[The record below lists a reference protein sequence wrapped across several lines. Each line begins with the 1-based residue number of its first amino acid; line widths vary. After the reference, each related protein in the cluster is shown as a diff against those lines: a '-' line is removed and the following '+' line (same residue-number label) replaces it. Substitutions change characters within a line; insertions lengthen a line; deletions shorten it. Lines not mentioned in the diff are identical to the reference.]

1 MNSIDSFN
9 MCKLNKELLEISGI
23 GVSWNL
29 FDICDNFF
37 NNAVNWPDLAVKIK
51 DSKPLVS
58 FDVNYY
64 NHIQHTNTM
73 LDIRQYIPTGIIDID
88 AIRQYFK
95 QAGFQRIFNNIDVN
109 TVCKLDADDFIVI
122 PLYETKH
129 KLYIAVINTNTAFSS
144 YLRLTYPDTKQT
156 IPALLDLV
164 TGLQNHSNI
173 FGITTATSLNLF
185 QALYKYHITKPV
197 KSSILIDDIQ
207 LLVVNLF
214 NNYNYFPRL
223 HVIWHNDKIYIMK
236 PGGHTSITNDTLIGD
251 NKIITAV
258 TPDTYKILPAIA
270 MAPEKPPNHPGQK
283 FKWPNIYTKYCG
295 SPDVQYENYND
306 INKRFVN

>member
-129 KLYIAVINTNTAFSS
+129 KLYICI
-144 YLRLTYPDTKQT
+144 
-156 IPALLDLV
+156 
-164 TGLQNHSNI
+164 
-173 FGITTATSLNLF
+173 
-185 QALYKYHITKPV
+185 
-197 KSSILIDDIQ
+197 
-207 LLVVNLF
+207 
-214 NNYNYFPRL
+214 
-223 HVIWHNDKIYIMK
+223 
-236 PGGHTSITNDTLIGD
+236 
-251 NKIITAV
+251 
-258 TPDTYKILPAIA
+258 
-270 MAPEKPPNHPGQK
+270 E
-283 FKWPNIYTKYCG
+283 
-295 SPDVQYENYND
+295 
-306 INKRFVN
+306 